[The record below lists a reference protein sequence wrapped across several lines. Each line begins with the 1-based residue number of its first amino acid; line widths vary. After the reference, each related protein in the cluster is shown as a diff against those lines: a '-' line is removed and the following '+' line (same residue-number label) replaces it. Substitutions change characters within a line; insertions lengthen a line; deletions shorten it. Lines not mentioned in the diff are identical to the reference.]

1 MTDPVP
7 TLFRVGLLNP
17 EQIAA
22 AYLVA
27 DGWTADERAEVECW
41 AADYH
46 LWNTD
51 FVGFRIGAAPASLCA
66 LLDALGTGHLLNDYR
81 AR

>member
-17 EQIAA
+17 ELFAA

-27 DGWTADERAEVECW
+27 EGWCW